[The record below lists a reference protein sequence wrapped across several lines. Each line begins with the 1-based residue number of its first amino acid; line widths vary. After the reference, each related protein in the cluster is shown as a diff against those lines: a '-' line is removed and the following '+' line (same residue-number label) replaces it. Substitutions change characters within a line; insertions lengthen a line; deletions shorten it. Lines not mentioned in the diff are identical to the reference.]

1 MVKRQKNL
9 EVVSMRKTAFTLVEI
24 LIVVVILGILAAIVI
39 PQFTSASNDARQSG
53 LASDL
58 QTSRSQLQLY
68 KTQHLER
75 WPSLKEDGTAD
86 TANFIARM
94 TGKTD
99 STGKINAAGVLG
111 PYLMKWPTNPFA
123 ASNQNTCNFGTAEP
137 APGDGTSGW
146 YFNTTS
152 GKLSCND
159 SANTG
164 L

>member
-1 MVKRQKNL
+1 
-9 EVVSMRKTAFTLVEI
+9 MRKTAFTLVEI

-39 PQFTSASNDARQSG
+39 PQFTSASNDARESG

-58 QTSRSQLQLY
+58 QTARSQLQLY

-75 WPSLKEDGTAD
+75 WPSQDGVGAAD

-99 STGKINAAGVLG
+99 QTGAINAAGVFG
-111 PYLMKWPTNPFA
+111 PYLMKWPTNPFTA
-123 ASNQNTCNFGTAEP
+123 TNPDKCNFGTAEP

-146 YFNTTS
+146 YFNTVS
-152 GKLSCND
+152 GKLSAND
-159 SANTG
+159 GPTPTHTG

>member
-1 MVKRQKNL
+1 M
-9 EVVSMRKTAFTLVEI
+9 MRTAFTLVEI

-39 PQFTSASNDARQSG
+39 PQFTSASNDARDSG
-53 LASDL
+53 LKSDL
-58 QTSRSQLQLY
+58 QTARSQLQLY

-86 TANFIARM
+86 TGNFLARM

-99 STGKINAAGVLG
+99 QDGKINAAGVYG
-111 PYLMKWPTNPFA
+111 PYMMKWPTNPFA
-123 ASNQNTCNFGTAEP
+123 ASNQTLCNFGTAEP

-146 YFNTTS
+146 YFNTSS
-152 GKLSCND
+152 GKISAND
-159 SANTG
+159 SGHTG

>member
-1 MVKRQKNL
+1 
-9 EVVSMRKTAFTLVEI
+9 MRKTAFTLVEI

-123 ASNQNTCNFGTAEP
+123 TSNQNTCNYGTAEP